1 MLKILHVASFSG
13 NVGDN
18 ANHAGSYRMLS
29 RALGQPFTV
38 TEWEIRNYFWRKM
51 SFDAKFAT
59 LCNEHDFILFG
70 GGNYFELWVERST
83 SGTSVDIPFDVLEKI
98 QVPIVFHSL
107 GFDAG
112 QGYSEEGLAKT
123 KRYFEVLL
131 SRSDTFISLR
141 NDGSTATARKLL
153 GPEIVDHLHLFPDGG
168 FFASEPGALPE
179 RDAEK
184 VVVAVN
190 IAGDMLERRF
200 GSELSIAGFY
210 NDFANF
216 IECVTEEKKLVYF
229 KFFPHIYRDFQ
240 PITEILNCLDDSVRR
255 CRVEVAPLNT
265 GSNSAEKLLKDYA
278 KCCLVL
284 GNRFH
289 ANVCPI
295 GMKIPTVG
303 LVNYPQ
309 VQFLYEE
316 LGLQDRFLD
325 ITQANAMIQLEQLV
339 KDSLNSLLPLKERYS
354 QIADQTYETAEKAYA
369 HLAAWLKRR
378 IKP

>member
-18 ANHAGSYRMLS
+18 ANHAGSYRMLA
-29 RALGQPFTV
+29 RALGVPFTV
-38 TEWEIRNYFWRKM
+38 TEWEIREYFWRKT
-51 SFDAKFAT
+51 SFDEKFAA
-59 LCNEHDFILFG
+59 LCNEHDFVLFG
-70 GGNYFELWVERST
+70 GGNYFELWVERSA

-112 QGYSEEGLAKT
+112 QGYTEESLAKT

-131 SRSDTFISLR
+131 GRSNTFISLR
-141 NDGSTATARKLL
+141 NDGSLGTAKRLL
-153 GPEIVDHLHLFPDGG
+153 GPEIANHIHLFPDGG
-168 FFASEPGALPE
+168 FFAAEPGALPE
-179 RDAEK
+179 KDAEK
-184 VVVAVN
+184 VVIAVN

-200 GSELSIAGFY
+200 GTEPAIAQFYTDFAGFVGR
-210 NDFANF
+210 A
-216 IECVTEEKKLVYF
+216 TEKRKQVHFKL
-229 KFFPHIYRDFQ
+229 FPHIFRDMQ
-240 PITEILNCLDDSVRR
+240 PITEILNSLDDSVRR
-255 CRVEVAPLNT
+255 RRVEVGPLLTGRHAAP
-265 GSNSAEKLLKDYA
+265 ELLKDYA
-278 KCCLVL
+278 KCSLVL

-316 LGLQDRFLD
+316 LGLQDRCVDL
-325 ITQANAMIQLEQLV
+325 TEAGGVAKLEQFV
-339 KDSLNSLLPLKERYS
+339 NESLENLGPLQERYGKV
-354 QIADQTYETAEKAYA
+354 ADKTQQTANKAYA
-369 HLAAWLKRR
+369 LLAGWLKGQLN
-378 IKP
+378 